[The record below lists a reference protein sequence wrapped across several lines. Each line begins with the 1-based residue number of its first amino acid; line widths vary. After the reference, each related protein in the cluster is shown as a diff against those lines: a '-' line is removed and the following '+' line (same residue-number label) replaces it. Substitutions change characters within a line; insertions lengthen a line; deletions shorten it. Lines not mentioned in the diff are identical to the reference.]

1 MGIAIQTDVP
11 LAPLTTLALG
21 GPARFFARAESE
33 QAVGEALRWARGRGV
48 PVFVLGGGSNLV
60 VADEGFEGL
69 VLQVAL
75 PGLRFGVAGDHVL
88 VEAGAGKPWDVL
100 VGEAVTRGLA
110 GVECLAG
117 IPGFVGATPIQ
128 NVGAYGQEVSETI
141 RHVRVLDRRTLAAS
155 DLAPEACGFGYRDSA
170 FKRSPDRAVVLAVT
184 FALRPGGA
192 PTARYPELRDALAGE
207 PSLTEVRAAVL
218 ALRRRKSMVI
228 DEQDEN
234 RHSAGSFFMNPIVA
248 PEVAARIATQA
259 VMEGLVQEAA
269 QVPRYPA
276 AGGQVKLAAGWLI
289 ERAGLTKGYRQG
301 PVGIS
306 SRHAL
311 ALVHHGGG
319 RTADLLALARHV
331 RDTVAAR
338 FGVRLVPEPVLLG
351 ASLD

>member
-1 MGIAIQTDVP
+1 VGIAIQTDVP
-11 LAPLTTLALG
+11 LAPLTTLELG

-33 QAVGEALRWARGRGV
+33 QAVSEALTWAQGRGV

-69 VLQVAL
+69 VLQVAP
-75 PGLRFGVAGDHVL
+75 PGLHFEVVGDEVL
-88 VEAGAGKPWDVL
+88 VEAGAGQPWDDL

-141 RHVRVLDRRTLAAS
+141 RHVRVMDRRTLAVS
-155 DLAPEACGFGYRDSA
+155 DLPPEACGFGYRDSA
-170 FKRSPDRAVVLAVT
+170 FKRDPDRAVVLGVT

-192 PTARYPELRDALAGE
+192 PTVRYPELRDALSGE
-207 PSLTEVRAAVL
+207 PSLTEVRATVL

-228 DEQDEN
+228 EEEDQN
-234 RHSAGSFFMNPIVA
+234 RRSAGSFFMNPIVS
-248 PEVAARIATQA
+248 PGVAARITTQA
-259 VMEGLVQEAA
+259 VREGLVREAA
-269 QVPRYPA
+269 QVPCYPA
-276 AGGQVKLAAGWLI
+276 AGGQMKLAAGWLI
-289 ERAGLTKGYRQG
+289 ERAGLTRGYRQG

-351 ASLD
+351 TTLE